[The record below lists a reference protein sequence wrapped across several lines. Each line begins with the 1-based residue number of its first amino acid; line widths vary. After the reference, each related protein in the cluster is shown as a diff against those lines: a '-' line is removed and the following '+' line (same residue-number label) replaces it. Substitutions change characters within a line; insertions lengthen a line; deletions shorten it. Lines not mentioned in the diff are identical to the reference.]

1 MLKRI
6 FDCKGIFSFLDM
18 LKMINEVVSVDELFV
33 VPILVELDLSPKEGA
48 DVLVSAELLGVIE
61 ETDRMGY
68 YKLNLDSKAMIIV
81 EEFND
86 AIEDFCKDEVL
97 DKIMAP
103 IVEKNIGKCKSGC
116 ECDLTAE
123 PVFGDKDFLS
133 FLNDHDE
140 EDFVSN
146 PFDSLFMDIR
156 KRRNN
161 LEE

>member
-61 ETDRMGY
+61 ETDRMGH
-68 YKLNLDSKAMIIV
+68 YKLNLDSKVMNIID
-81 EEFND
+81 EFND
-86 AIEDFCKDEVL
+86 SIENFCKDEVL

-103 IVEKNIGKCKSGC
+103 IVEKNIGKCKSDCGC
-116 ECDLTAE
+116 DFEAK
-123 PVFGDKDFLS
+123 PVMDDEDFLS
-133 FLNDHDE
+133 FLNDYDE
-140 EDFVSN
+140 EDCIPN

-156 KRRNN
+156 KRRDN

>member
-81 EEFND
+81 DEFND
-86 AIEDFCKDEVL
+86 AIEDFCKNEVL

-123 PVFGDKDFLS
+123 PIVNDKDFLS
-133 FLNDHDE
+133 FLNDYDE
-140 EDFVSN
+140 EDCIPN

-156 KRRNN
+156 KRNN